1 MTGAILSRDDREL
14 MRRLSIVL
22 AFVFVFTAAFSH
34 LVRVY
39 SQKFHDRTATA
50 RWIWASHNMSANE
63 PLAFFAAREIE
74 LPPNRVYTRLKLLGD
89 PEYTLYVNG
98 NEVAGRRVGEERS
111 LDYYDISPLVQTGRN
126 RIVVAVRA
134 PHGAGG
140 LLAAIDIAPETEN
153 WIVTDSHW
161 KIYRQWDPLILQ
173 FDIAGQWERP
183 TIVGEPPIGRWN
195 YQQIAKRDAGLP
207 PVQVLQPKEGFGL
220 MALLPKI
227 RTQGGIAV
235 ATAEKARANAFDFG
249 FTEGR
254 VRLTTG
260 TTSAFSRLVHVRF
273 ANQSYELGFIEWN
286 LRPIVFAPGETSV
299 TTPEV
304 HHFRYVMAFGS
315 DVKAEV
321 LTPVVSK

>member
-1 MTGAILSRDDREL
+1 
-14 MRRLSIVL
+14 MRRLTIVL
-22 AFVFVFTAAFSH
+22 AFVFLFTAAYSH

-39 SQKFHDRTATA
+39 SQKFFDRTATA
-50 RWIWASHNMSANE
+50 RWIWAQHNMSANE

-98 NEVAGRRVGEERS
+98 DEVAGRRVGEDRS
-111 LDYYDISPLVQTGRN
+111 LDYYDISPFVQTGRN

-134 PHGAGG
+134 PQGAGG

-153 WIVTDSHW
+153 WIVTDGQW
-161 KIYRQWDPLILQ
+161 KIYRQWDPLILL

-183 TIVGEPPIGRWN
+183 AIVGEPPIGRWN
-195 YQQIAKRDAGLP
+195 YQQIAKRDAGLA
-207 PVQVLQPKEGFGL
+207 PVQVLPPKEAFGL
-220 MALLPKI
+220 TALLPKI

-249 FTEGR
+249 FTQGR
-254 VRLTTG
+254 VRLTTA
-260 TTSAFSRLVHVRF
+260 TTSGFSRLVHVRF

-315 DVKAEV
+315 DVRAEV
-321 LTPVVSK
+321 LVPVSK